1 MHAALRILVVSC
13 TLLVAACSGLSLDGK
28 TPRSLDFLNN
38 DVSGLLLAFDLPAA
52 LEPVDG
58 ESILRLDLVSP
69 DAGERHIAAVL
80 VPATS
85 GELAGTLPAPADQR
99 SYYLFQLSADDQA
112 QIAEAQAWGR
122 SLPQGS
128 VRLDASLSPRL
139 CRIGEIDPD
148 KLRISVLATLPGAAS
163 GLSPLIANQP
173 LRELLKAD
181 ATSNVPRCAGH
192 SG

>member
-1 MHAALRILVVSC
+1 MHAAFRILAVF
-13 TLLVAACSGLSLDGK
+13 TALLVAGCSGLSLNGT
-28 TPRSLDFLNN
+28 TPRSIDFLNN
-38 DVSGLLLAFDLPAA
+38 DVTGLLLAFDLPST
-52 LEPVDG
+52 LEPIDG

-80 VPATS
+80 VPAAS

-99 SYYLFQLSADDQA
+99 SYYLFQLSAADQA
-112 QIAEAQAWGR
+112 KIVEAQAWGR
-122 SLPQGS
+122 ALPPGS

-148 KLRISVLATLPGAAS
+148 KLRISVLATLPGAAG

-181 ATSNVPRCAGH
+181 STSTVPRCAGH